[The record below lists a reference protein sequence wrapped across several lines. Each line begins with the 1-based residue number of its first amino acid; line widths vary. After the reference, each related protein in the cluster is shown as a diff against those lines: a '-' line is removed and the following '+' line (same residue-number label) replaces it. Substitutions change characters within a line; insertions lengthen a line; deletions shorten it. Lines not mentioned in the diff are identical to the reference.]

1 MAYDFPASPAENQE
15 YTPAGG
21 VTYVFKSPRWLVK
34 PGATGASIGGSA
46 PAGPATGQ
54 FWWNS
59 TTKVLNVWD
68 GSAWQKVDAV
78 WAT

>member
-1 MAYDFPASPAENQE
+1 MAYDFPASPTADQE

-21 VTYVFKSPRWLVK
+21 VTYVWKSPRWLIK
-34 PGATGASIGGSA
+34 PGATGATISGSA

-54 FWWNS
+54 FWWN
-59 TTKVLNVWD
+59 TTLKQLNVWD

-78 WAT
+78 WST